1 MSANKWTA
9 VLACVVL
16 AAGLFLI
23 LNDLET
29 PPEDQSGELS
39 ERQEVVA
46 QRGPEVMPFD
56 LDATTHVFT
65 KQSDGGV
72 QSVLADDPSDAVEV
86 RLIRSH
92 LEQEVAAF
100 RSGDFGD
107 PASIHGDE
115 MPGLSELESRY
126 VEIDFVLRSVEG
138 GATIT
143 YRVDDPELLDALHR
157 WFDAQVSD
165 HADHAEHEGHSD

>member
-1 MSANKWTA
+1 M
-9 VLACVVL
+9 
-16 AAGLFLI
+16 GLFLV
-23 LNDLET
+23 LNNREA
-29 PPEDQSGELS
+29 PPQHQSQELT

-46 QRGPEVMPFD
+46 QRGSEVMPFD
-56 LDATTHVFT
+56 LEATTHVFT
-65 KQSDGGV
+65 KQSSGGV
-72 QSVLADDPSDAVEV
+72 QSVLADDPSAAVEV

-115 MPGLSELESRY
+115 MPGLSLLESRHA
-126 VEIDFVLRSVEG
+126 EIDFVLRSVEG
-138 GATIT
+138 GATII

-165 HADHAEHEGHSD
+165 HGEHAGHGGGHSD